1 MKIVPIS
8 VVTIALLSG
17 CTSIPTGNIEAFGV
31 ATADVTSKIDAVI
44 SDYNKA
50 NVNDKL
56 VVMAQSNRKYVTS
69 DMDPIKKVIIRDS
82 DKKDF
87 ALYKANNALGNY
99 AKALVALAN
108 AGSHEELALAG
119 VNLSKSLKEMNE
131 QYKTIKETKEDLIS
145 DENSGKI
152 SRVIAEIASYY
163 VDYKRG
169 EALKEVIIA
178 ANPSI
183 QTIGEVIRDQ
193 LLKGVI
199 EGRLYTIKSNELA
212 GYFDDYNAKI
222 ENLSFAQKKKA
233 LDDIYEKYIVMESTT
248 ATVTQAQKA
257 ILSVM
262 KAHNELTDELNN
274 DRFDSQKIAVA
285 LQNIKTVHK
294 SFDDLE
300 ELMKSCETEIIADDE
315 KGIICKPADN
325 AN

>member
-1 MKIVPIS
+1 MKIVPIAL
-8 VVTIALLSG
+8 VAAALLSG

-31 ATADVTSKIDAVI
+31 ATADVTNKIDAVI

-56 VVMAQSNRKYVTS
+56 VVMAQSNRKYVKS

-82 DKKDF
+82 DKKGF

-99 AKALVALAN
+99 ARALTSLAN

-119 VNLSKSLKEMNE
+119 VNLSKSLKGMNE
-131 QYKTIKETKEDLIS
+131 QYKTLKETEKDFIS
-145 DENSGKI
+145 DESSGKI
-152 SRVIAEIASYY
+152 SRVISEIASYY

-169 EALKEVIIA
+169 KALKEVITA

-183 QTIGEVIRDQ
+183 QTIGKVISDQ
-193 LLKGVI
+193 LLRGVI
-199 EGRLYTIKSNELA
+199 EGRLYTMKGNELA
-212 GYFDDYNAKI
+212 GDFADYNAMVEK
-222 ENLSFAQKKKA
+222 LSFSQKKKA
-233 LDDIYEKYIVMESTT
+233 LDDIYEKYIAMESTT

-262 KAHNELTDELNN
+262 KAHNELAAELKN
-274 DRFDSQKIAVA
+274 DRFDSKRIAVA

-315 KGIICKPADN
+315 KGIICKAESN